1 MTSSSCHFLPSFL
14 FALLPVRLKCKGL
27 GGSVSG
33 SCVCARATSD
43 MNPEVKPGNKKGMR
57 PGPWKLEVGAEYNSP
72 SEEVKMIM
80 KANVTN
86 SPSQIVR

>member
-1 MTSSSCHFLPSFL
+1 MISHVHAYVRSYVLFVTSKQLIPLNPSFL

-57 PGPWKLEVGAEYNSP
+57 PGPWKLH
-72 SEEVKMIM
+72 
-80 KANVTN
+80 
-86 SPSQIVR
+86 VRKPFSFSLM